1 MLTYIQKPNEGPVI
15 VKLGKMYVNIGS
27 KSVALASQTAIL
39 YQAFKQKN
47 HAWVSNTFRAPQNQA
62 NFQFSVEFAS
72 VIQ

>member
-27 KSVALASQTAIL
+27 KSVALASQTAC
-39 YQAFKQKN
+39 
-47 HAWVSNTFRAPQNQA
+47 VSNTFRATQNQPR
-62 NFQFSVEFAS
+62 FQFSGEFAN